1 MKRIA
6 LTGALAAALPA
17 HAASGP
23 FLSLG
28 NTNFIVTISFLI
40 FIAVIIHF
48 KAPQFAGKLLDG
60 RIDAIRSQI
69 EKAADLRS
77 EAESALQQAKAENAA
92 SAKQAE
98 TIIAHANE
106 NSQRLIAEAESR
118 IEEAT
123 ARRIHAA
130 QEQIISAEQAALDGI
145 RNEAIDIAVD
155 TAAAEVAAVMTA
167 SDRNAMTKRAL
178 DEIRANIS

>member
-1 MKRIA
+1 MKWVA
-6 LTGALAAALPA
+6 LSGAFVAALPA

-28 NTNFIVTISFLI
+28 NTNFIVTISFII
-40 FIAVIIHF
+40 FIGVIIYF
-48 KAPQFAGKLLDG
+48 KAPQFVGKLLDG
-60 RIDAIRSQI
+60 RIDVIRSQI

-77 EAESALQQAKAENAA
+77 EAESAMEQAKAENSA

-98 TIIAHANE
+98 LIIAHAHE
-106 NSQRLIAEAESR
+106 DSRRLVAEAESR

-123 ARRIHAA
+123 ARRILAA
-130 QEQIISAEQAALDGI
+130 QEQIISAEQSAIDGI

-155 TAAAEVAAVMTA
+155 TAAAEIAAVMTA

-178 DEIRANIS
+178 DEIQANIS

>member
-1 MKRIA
+1 MKWIA
-6 LTGALAAALPA
+6 ISGALAAALPA

-23 FLSLG
+23 FFSLG
-28 NTNFIVTISFLI
+28 NTNFIVTVSFII
-40 FIAVIIHF
+40 FIGVIIYF
-48 KAPQFAGKLLDG
+48 KAPQFVGKLLDG
-60 RIDAIRSQI
+60 RIDDIRTQI

-77 EAESALQQAKAENAA
+77 EAESSLEQTKAENAA

-98 TIIAHANE
+98 LIVAHAHE
-106 NSQRLIAEAESR
+106 DARRLIAEAESR

-155 TAAAEVAAVMTA
+155 TAAAEIAAVMTA

-178 DEIRANIS
+178 DEIQANIN